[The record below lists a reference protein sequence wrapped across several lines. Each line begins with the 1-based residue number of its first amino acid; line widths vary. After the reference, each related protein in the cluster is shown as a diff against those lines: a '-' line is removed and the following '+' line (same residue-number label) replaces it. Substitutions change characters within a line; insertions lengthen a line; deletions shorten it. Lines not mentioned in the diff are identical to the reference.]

1 MKRLLK
7 ISLSLYLLLPTLA
20 FAFSSQGN
28 TTNDSFSKAKRLMQK
43 EIYVQPE
50 EMHTIYCGAKFD
62 RHKHVVLPSGF
73 EATKYRNR
81 LKTWEAEHVVPA
93 ENFGRNFVAWRE
105 GNPKC
110 VDKNGKH
117 YKGRK
122 CATKVSEEYR
132 LMQADLY
139 NLFPAIGSVNALR
152 QNYNFTMLPSAESD
166 FGSCDMRIEN
176 NKVQPPAKARGVIAR
191 TYLYFAEVYPTFNMS
206 SSQRKLMHAW
216 NKQYPVT
223 KAECERAK
231 IIQSIQGNV
240 DPILAGVCS

>member
-1 MKRLLK
+1 MLFCRLVSKQPNIGIDSKLGKR
-7 ISLSLYLLLPTLA
+7 
-20 FAFSSQGN
+20 N
-28 TTNDSFSKAKRLMQK
+28 
-43 EIYVQPE
+43 
-50 EMHTIYCGAKFD
+50 
-62 RHKHVVLPSGF
+62 
-73 EATKYRNR
+73 
-81 LKTWEAEHVVPA
+81 VVPA
-93 ENFGRNFVAWRE
+93 ENFGRSFVAWRE

-191 TYLYFAEVYPTFNMS
+191 TYLYFAEVYPTFKMS
-206 SSQRKLMHAW
+206 SSQRKLMQAW